1 MGQPKY
7 RQMTAQF
14 KGKDG
19 VELKREPKD
28 DPLVFRYGSNGIQQ
42 VNLDKRLLTYTLFI
56 DFTDPDKA
64 MGKLWKVLSKMKV
77 FDQWEASQSLRSLL
91 PSCLTMPFGAS
102 MVEIMD
108 KA

>member
-28 DPLVFRYGSNGIQQ
+28 DPLVYRYGSNGIQQ
-42 VNLDKRLLTYTLFI
+42 VDLEKRLLTYTLFI
-56 DFTDPDKA
+56 DFTNPDKA
-64 MGKLWKVLSKMKV
+64 MAKLWKVLNKMNV
-77 FDQWEASQSLRSLL
+77 FREWEATQVLGVRVKDNGQ
-91 PSCLTMPFGAS
+91 CDYFMPLEPPATNS
-102 MVEIMD
+102 
-108 KA
+108 

>member
-28 DPLVFRYGSNGIQQ
+28 DPLVYKYGSNGIQQ
-42 VNLDKRLLTYTLFI
+42 VNLEKRLLTYTLFI
-56 DFTDPDKA
+56 DFTHPDKA
-64 MGKLWKVLSKMKV
+64 MTKLWKVLDKMKV
-77 FDQWEASQSLRSLL
+77 FDEWEATQVFSVRVKDNGQCDYFTPLQPP
-91 PSCLTMPFGAS
+91 PS
-102 MVEIMD
+102 
-108 KA
+108 

>member
-28 DPLVFRYGSNGIQQ
+28 DPLVYKYGSNGIQQ
-42 VNLDKRLLTYTLFI
+42 VNLEKRLLTYTLFI

-77 FDQWEASQSLRSLL
+77 FEEWEATQV
-91 PSCLTMPFGAS
+91 FGVRVRNNGQCDYFAVPAAPAS
-102 MVEIMD
+102 
-108 KA
+108 